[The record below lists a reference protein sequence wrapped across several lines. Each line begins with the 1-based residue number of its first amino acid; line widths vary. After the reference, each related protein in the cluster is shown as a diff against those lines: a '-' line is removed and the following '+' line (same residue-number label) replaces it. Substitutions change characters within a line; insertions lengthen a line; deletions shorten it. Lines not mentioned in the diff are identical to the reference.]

1 MTISIPN
8 KARTAFDGNMNDRS
22 VIELPFPCPPFFV
35 VNGEESMEE
44 LKNILYFGGF
54 ACTTEK
60 LQTASEHWKD
70 APFPIPGFVKMN
82 HKVKGAKIEVLAAR
96 SLVVSI
102 IGVREY
108 SSIEDSASGRKSR
121 MPPYTKGAR
130 PGIQVLCVLG
140 YRDEQKAIHPW
151 GPVMLTA
158 QGYQVN
164 HIKDSIQSYRKAIKP
179 FVKKLIPDATDS
191 MLNLFWMYL
200 GTFGEFQSVT
210 VGAGNNS
217 QSITPIK
224 TFIPEDLDEHKVE
237 NMYVGEGMAE
247 FMADLSEQS
256 QEWLSVFTK
265 MAATQKSNQPVV
277 DTGYPEEPPPPD
289 DYDSIPF

>member
-1 MTISIPN
+1 MAISIPN
-8 KARTAFDGNMNDRS
+8 KARTAFEGNMNDRS
-22 VIELPFPCPPFFV
+22 AVELPFPCPPFFI
-35 VNGEESMEE
+35 VNGDEALEE
-44 LKNILYFGGF
+44 LKSVRYFGGF

-60 LQTASEHWKD
+60 IQAASDHWKD
-70 APFPIPGFVKMN
+70 APFPIPGFVKTS
-82 HKVKGAKIEVLAAR
+82 HPVKGSKIEVLAAR

-108 SSIEDSASGRKSR
+108 SSIEDEATGRKSR
-121 MPPYTKGAR
+121 LAPYTKGAR

-151 GPVMLTA
+151 APVMLTA

-164 HIKDSIQSYRKAIKP
+164 HIKDAIQSYRKAIKP

-191 MLNLFWMYL
+191 MLSLFWMYL
-200 GTFGEFQSVT
+200 GTFGEFNQVT
-210 VGAGNNS
+210 VGKGKNS
-217 QSITPIK
+217 QFITPIK

-247 FMADLSEQS
+247 FMTDLSEKS
-256 QEWLSVFTK
+256 QDWLSVFTK
-265 MAATQKSNQPVV
+265 MAAAQKANQPVV
-277 DTGYPEEPPPPD
+277 DAGYPEEPPPPED
-289 DYDSIPF
+289 DIPF